1 MGPGDRAS
9 EASEAPEYSTG
20 GSGRVQRPLAPDLT
34 SPRHVGSILQR
45 HGIWLTKSMGQ
56 HLLVDRDALERIV
69 DAAHIRPTDA
79 VLEVGPGAGVLTAEL
94 VKRAKRVVAVEVDP
108 RMVGVLR
115 ETVPA
120 SNLEVV
126 QADALTADIGQL
138 FGGAPFKLVANLP
151 YGVATALLRSLLY
164 APPERRPAMIVVM
177 IQLEVARRLAAQP
190 GDMSLLA
197 VQAQLVADVELLF
210 ALGPEAFF
218 PPPEVRSAVIR
229 VSPLAAPR
237 VPTLPSEQRFF
248 QTVAAGFSQRRK
260 QLHNALGSLG
270 IGTERIQGALGDA
283 GIEPTRRAETLTLEE
298 WARLSSALWSEQ
310 AAPS

>member
-1 MGPGDRAS
+1 M
-9 EASEAPEYSTG
+9 
-20 GSGRVQRPLAPDLT
+20 DLT
-34 SPRHVGSILQR
+34 NPKHVGAVLSR

-56 HLLVDRDALERIV
+56 HLLVDRTSLDRIV
-69 DAAHIRPTDA
+69 DAADLQPSDS

-94 VKRAKRVVAVEVDP
+94 TQRAGRVVAVELDP

-120 SNLEVV
+120 PNLEIV
-126 QADALTADIGQL
+126 QADALTAEIGQL

-164 APPERRPAMIVVM
+164 APPDRRPTLIVVM
-177 IQLEVARRLAAQP
+177 IQLEVARRLAAVP

-210 ALGPEAFF
+210 TLGPEAFF
-218 PPPEVRSAVIR
+218 PPPAVRSAVIR
-229 VSPLAAPR
+229 VTPLPEPR
-237 VPTLPSEQRFF
+237 VAPLPTEQRFF

-270 IGTERIQGALGDA
+270 VGVERIQAALTVAD
-283 GIEPTRRAETLTLEE
+283 IEPTRRAETLTLEE

-310 AAPS
+310 PSPS